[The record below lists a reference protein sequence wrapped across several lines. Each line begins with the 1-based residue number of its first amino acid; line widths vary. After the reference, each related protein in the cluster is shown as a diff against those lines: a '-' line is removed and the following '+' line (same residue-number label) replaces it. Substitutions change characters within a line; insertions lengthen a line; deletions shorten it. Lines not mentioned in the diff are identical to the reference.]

1 MAEVN
6 KITKPEKLLC
16 LICNKSILTK
26 EVLAAHNMVI
36 HDIST

>member
-6 KITKPEKLLC
+6 EITKPERLVC
-16 LICNKSILTK
+16 LICNKSFVNK
-26 EVLAAHNMVI
+26 EVLAAHNVVI